1 MRKIPGGDWILTR
14 IAATAAKAA
23 GQASRD
29 FNAGLMNISG
39 NVNALKVRPKSEN
52 RRGPIF
58 LRVACHFYL

>member
-29 FNAGLMNISG
+29 FNAGRNISG
-39 NVNALKVRPKSEN
+39 NVNAPKVRPKSEI
-52 RRGPIF
+52 G
-58 LRVACHFYL
+58 